1 MAIDSKKPKPRDE
14 ERAAALARAKEQA
27 QKMSRQSSGSEER
40 DRISNAQRTA
50 AQLEAA
56 ASGDYSKILQG
67 VDRDSHRDVISN
79 ANRALATVR
88 GDYERLRRSSDEY
101 KDQRGQ
107 DRYMR
112 SQIAKYTDLDIDAL
126 LAGKGS
132 TDTSTDTSTSAGVDT
147 VATVEKDNLDK
158 IIASYN
164 HYVETGED
172 DGGGFVDPSTGLPP
186 GVDNEQEA
194 FLLRTGNFKLNV
206 ADMQKAI
213 GSAST
218 ELKDQLVKTYG
229 DLDKAAIDM
238 LYGAV
243 GSNADSRDIGK
254 LLAVSRVS
262 SDAFIQAM
270 GVANTQ
276 LMTEGVVQRDANGN
290 PIGYAPEVELKFSM
304 KEGQPIATG
313 AGGFNTG
320 LYPAR
325 LSSIW
330 VSPEDIQGIVE
341 GDVFNNYKDYY
352 DGYRKQFEFLNDYD
366 FLKMKDF
373 KPIKTSIPTS
383 TSGVSSTPNTG
394 ATTTTTTPA
403 SNTVGTQVATNATTY
418 TPVTAGTQTMSTTAP
433 SLGGASTGTYP
444 QANVTGT
451 FNTPSQTANLSAV
464 PSSVTV
470 NTNPTGTTMANL
482 TSQSQ
487 GGTGGLKTYTNPFGQ
502 SIQVTEDAQ
511 GNAITYVPPG
521 FTSAAEGGL
530 MGFSNGGD
538 VAMARKFLGFEG
550 PDSQLPN
557 FLQANPPAA
566 ARMNKYR
573 QAMVGMANPR
583 MGANTGMFVPTQEQF
598 KQLQG
603 NLVGQTM
610 QPQQAN
616 VQQIQPQAADFIG
629 QTAGQAY
636 AVSPFAQVATIPTT
650 SQAGMPMTMP
660 SSQFNPFTAYNQV
673 QAETGKL
680 KPAQGAI
687 VPGSTIDPEQGTS
700 SLDIKAAQGN
710 AIKIAGPDPR
720 KLQTDPVSGESEII
734 SGVANAQTAKNF
746 TEAIQAAEATPS
758 KQATVQGQLEQL
770 MQQFEGG
777 NTPSW
782 AAGSMRNATATM
794 SARGLGASSLAG
806 QAIIQAAMEAALPIA
821 QMDAQVVAQFEAQNL
836 SNRQQRAI
844 LSAQQRAQFLGME
857 FDQAFQARVQNSVR
871 IGEIANM
878 NFTAEQQIALEDAR
892 AANTVNLNNLSNR
905 QASVM
910 AEAAA
915 LAQLDMANLSNRQQ
929 AAVQNAQNFLQ
940 MDMTN
945 LSNSQQATM
954 FTAQQNVQALFTDQ
968 AAQNAAAQFNAANE
982 NQTNQFF
989 ASLASQVSQFNAS
1002 QQNAVDQFNAG
1013 QANALRE
1020 FNSNLQQ
1027 QRDLFNAQNG
1037 LVVAQANAQ
1046 WRQNLATLNTAAINE
1061 SNMNFAQTLNALT
1074 STNLDAT
1081 WQKERDI
1088 MSYAFSAEQT
1098 AGDRALQIVLADK
1111 ELEAVREKIAN
1122 DEKTAKGALWTKLLF
1137 NVF

>member
-1 MAIDSKKPKPRDE
+1 MAEERDQNFDAFEDIAGGGISSKKPEPRP
-14 ERAAALARAKEQA
+14 
-27 QKMSRQSSGSEER
+27 GSE
-40 DRISNAQRTA
+40 SNTSGRTEAQQAFHDSVHGSSARRRRRRRRRRREA
-50 AQLEAA
+50 EAA
-56 ASGDYSKILQG
+56 AAAAAAEAAKNQETEEVTTVTD
-67 VDRDSHRDVISN
+67 DSD
-79 ANRALATVR
+79 
-88 GDYERLRRSSDEY
+88 
-101 KDQRGQ
+101 K
-107 DRYMR
+107 
-112 SQIAKYTDLDIDAL
+112 
-126 LAGKGS
+126 
-132 TDTSTDTSTSAGVDT
+132 
-147 VATVEKDNLDK
+147 LDK
-158 IIASYN
+158 IIESYN

-172 DGGGFVDPSTGLPP
+172 DGGGFVDSSTGLPP

-194 FLLRTGNFKLNV
+194 FLLRTGNFKMNM
-206 ADMQKAI
+206 ADMKGIISNASDELRKELV
-213 GSAST
+213 SA
-218 ELKDQLVKTYG
+218 YG
-229 DLDKAAIDM
+229 VAGDGEEAALSKAASSL

-254 LLAVSRVS
+254 LLAVSRLG

-270 GVANTQ
+270 SVANTQ
-276 LMTEGVVQRDANGN
+276 LMTEGVVQRDDKGN
-290 PIGYAPEVELKFSM
+290 PTGYAPETELTFSV
-304 KEGQPIATG
+304 KDGQPIYTG
-313 AGGFNTG
+313 AGGFFGVLTKQKMRSN
-320 LYPAR
+320 
-325 LSSIW
+325 W
-330 VSPEDIQGIVE
+330 FNPEDIQGIVE

-352 DGYRKQFEFLNDYD
+352 DGYRKQFEFLNEYD
-366 FLKMKDF
+366 FLKMKEF
-373 KPIKTSIPTS
+373 KPIKTSTTETP

-394 ATTTTTTPA
+394 ATATTTPTN
-403 SNTVGTQVATNATTY
+403 NTDGTQVATNATTY
-418 TPVTAGTQTMSTTAP
+418 TPVTAGTQTMNTTAP

-487 GGTGGLKTYTNPFGQ
+487 GGTGGLKTYKNSFGQ

-538 VAMARKFLGFEG
+538 VAMARKFLGFDG

-573 QAMVGMANPR
+573 QAMVGMSNPR

-616 VQQIQPQAADFIG
+616 VQQIQPQEADFIG

-673 QAETGKL
+673 QTETGKL
-680 KPAQGAI
+680 QPAQGAI
-687 VPGSTIDPEQGTS
+687 VPGSTIDPAQQATTS
-700 SLDIKAAQGN
+700 VNIEAAQGN

-746 TEAIQAAEATPS
+746 TEAIQAAEATPT

-777 NTPSW
+777 NTPAW

-794 SARGLGASSLAG
+794 AARGLGASSLAG

-878 NFTAEQQIALEDAR
+878 NFTAEQQIALEDSR

-905 QASVM
+905 QAGVM

-945 LSNSQQATM
+945 LSNAQQATM

-989 ASLASQVSQFNAS
+989 ASLTSQVSQFNAS
-1002 QQNAVDQFNAG
+1002 QQNAIDQFNAG

-1081 WQKERDI
+1081 WQKERDL

>member
-1 MAIDSKKPKPRDE
+1 MKKPEPRPSVVLNQGT
-14 ERAAALARAKEQA
+14 AG
-27 QKMSRQSSGSEER
+27 SSGMPVR
-40 DRISNAQRTA
+40 DGNNNLVQGRSSTSNSRSNSALDNLTSSSKRRKKKRRKRR
-50 AQLEAA
+50 EAA
-56 ASGDYSKILQG
+56 AAAAAAAAEAAKLKEQQEAEEVTE
-67 VDRDSHRDVISN
+67 VDEVKETVTDDSD
-79 ANRALATVR
+79 
-88 GDYERLRRSSDEY
+88 
-101 KDQRGQ
+101 K
-107 DRYMR
+107 
-112 SQIAKYTDLDIDAL
+112 
-126 LAGKGS
+126 
-132 TDTSTDTSTSAGVDT
+132 
-147 VATVEKDNLDK
+147 LDK
-158 IIASYN
+158 IIESYN

-172 DGGGFVDPSTGLPP
+172 DGGGFVDAATGLPP

-194 FLLRTGNFKLNV
+194 FLLRTGNFKMNM
-206 ADMQKAI
+206 ADMKSI
-213 GSAST
+213 ISNASDDLRK
-218 ELKDQLVKTYG
+218 ELVSTYG
-229 DLDKAAIDM
+229 AGDGEDAALNKAASSL

-243 GSNADSRDIGK
+243 GSNADSRDFGK
-254 LLAVSRVS
+254 LLAVSRLG
-262 SDAFIQAM
+262 SDAFIQAVS
-270 GVANTQ
+270 VANTQ

-290 PIGYAPEVELKFSM
+290 PIGYAPETKLTFSVM
-304 KEGQPIATG
+304 NGEPIYRG
-313 AGGFNTG
+313 AGGFFGG
-320 LYPAR
+320 LNAAKMR
-325 LSSIW
+325 SNW
-330 VSPEDIQGIVE
+330 FNPEDIQGIVD
-341 GDVFNNYKDYY
+341 GDVYNNYKAYY

-366 FLKMKDF
+366 FLNMKQF
-373 KPIKTSIPTS
+373 KGITAPI
-383 TSGVSSTPNTG
+383 TG
-394 ATTTTTTPA
+394 GGGGDNA
-403 SNTVGTQVATNATTY
+403 SNTGGGTGDSTKDTSTEKKIANTATTY
-418 TPVTAGTQTMSTTAP
+418 TPVTTDTTNINTTDP
-433 SLGGASTGTYP
+433 SLGSAATGTYP
-444 QANVTGT
+444 QTNVTGT
-451 FNTPSQTANLSAV
+451 FNTASQTANLSAV

-470 NTNPTGTTMANL
+470 NSTPTGTTMANL

-487 GGTGGLKTYTNPFGQ
+487 GGTGGLKTYTNSFGQ
-502 SIQVTEDAQ
+502 SVQVTEDAQ
-511 GNAITYVPPG
+511 GNAITFVPPG
-521 FTSAAEGGL
+521 FTSAAQGGL

-557 FLQANPPAA
+557 FLQSNAQAA
-566 ARMNKYR
+566 ARMGKYR
-573 QAMVGMANPR
+573 QAMVGMSNPR

-610 QPQQAN
+610 QPRQAN
-616 VQQIQPQAADFIG
+616 VQQLQPQEADFIG
-629 QTAGQAY
+629 QTAGQSY

-650 SQAGMPMTMP
+650 SQAGMPMTKD
-660 SSQFNPFTAYNQV
+660 SVDFNPFTAYNKV
-673 QAETGKL
+673 QTETGKL
-680 KPAQGAI
+680 QPAQGTI
-687 VPGSTIDPEQGTS
+687 VPGSTIDPEQGTT

-710 AIKIAGPDPR
+710 EIKIAGPDPR

-746 TEAIQAAEATPS
+746 TEAIEAAEATPT
-758 KQATVQGQLEQL
+758 KQATVQGQLESL

-777 NTPSW
+777 NTPAW

-794 SARGLGASSLAG
+794 AARGLGASSLAG

-836 SNRQQRAI
+836 SNKQQKAI

-905 QASVM
+905 QAGVM

-945 LSNSQQATM
+945 LSNEQQTTM
-954 FTAQQNVQALFTDQ
+954 FTSQQNVQALFTDQ

-989 ASLASQVSQFNAS
+989 ASLTSQVSQFNAS
-1002 QQNAVDQFNAG
+1002 QQNAIDQFNAG
-1013 QANALRE
+1013 QANSLRE

-1046 WRQNLATLNTAAINE
+1046 WRQNLATLNTAAVNE
-1061 SNMNFAQTLNALT
+1061 SNMNFAQTMNALT

-1081 WQKERDI
+1081 WQKERDL

>member
-1 MAIDSKKPKPRDE
+1 MTEYVMNKGE
-14 ERAAALARAKEQA
+14 VG
-27 QKMSRQSSGSEER
+27 SSGEAVTSGGYTTESGTYIPKTKVKNPDVTSSSKPQSAMDKHMAGVSR
-40 DRISNAQRTA
+40 RKKRRRKRR
-50 AQLEAA
+50 LRREAA
-56 ASGDYSKILQG
+56 AAAAAAAAEAAKNKEAEEVTE
-67 VDRDSHRDVISN
+67 VDEVKETVTDDSD
-79 ANRALATVR
+79 
-88 GDYERLRRSSDEY
+88 
-101 KDQRGQ
+101 K
-107 DRYMR
+107 
-112 SQIAKYTDLDIDAL
+112 
-126 LAGKGS
+126 
-132 TDTSTDTSTSAGVDT
+132 
-147 VATVEKDNLDK
+147 LDK
-158 IIASYN
+158 IIESYN
-164 HYVETGED
+164 HYIETGED
-172 DGGGFVDPSTGLPP
+172 DGGGFVDSSTGLPP

-194 FLLRTGNFKLNV
+194 FLLRTGNFKMNMVDMKNIINNASDELRKELISAYGAPGDDEDAALNKV
-206 ADMQKAI
+206 AS
-213 GSAST
+213 GF
-218 ELKDQLVKTYG
+218 
-229 DLDKAAIDM
+229 

-243 GSNADSRDIGK
+243 GSNADSRDFGK
-254 LLAVSRVS
+254 LLAVSRLG
-262 SDAFIQAM
+262 SDAFVQAM

-276 LMTEGVVQRDANGN
+276 LMTEGVVQRDSSGS
-290 PIGYAPEVELKFSM
+290 PTGYAPEAELTFSVRD
-304 KEGQPIATG
+304 GQPIYTG
-313 AGGFNTG
+313 AGGFNGVLTKQ
-320 LYPAR
+320 R
-325 LSSIW
+325 MRSNW
-330 VSPEDIQGIVE
+330 FDPEDIQGIVE

-352 DGYRKQFEFLNDYD
+352 DGYRKQFEFLNEYD
-366 FLKMKDF
+366 FLKMKEF
-373 KPIKTSIPTS
+373 KPITTGSSAS
-383 TSGVSSTPNTG
+383 TGGAGGTQNTG
-394 ATTTTTTPA
+394 ATETTA
-403 SNTVGTQVATNATTY
+403 NNTGDTQIATNATTY
-418 TPVTAGTQTMSTTAP
+418 TPVNNTTQTVSTTAP

-444 QANVTGT
+444 QAPVTGT

-464 PSSVTV
+464 PANVTV
-470 NTNPTGTTMANL
+470 NSTPTGTTMANL

-487 GGTGGLKTYTNPFGQ
+487 GGTGGLKTYKNSFGQ

-538 VAMARKFLGFEG
+538 VAMARKFLGFDG

-616 VQQIQPQAADFIG
+616 VQQIQPQEADFIG
-629 QTAGQAY
+629 QTAGQSY

-650 SQAGMPMTMP
+650 SQAGMPMTMA
-660 SSQFNPFTAYNQV
+660 STQFNPFTAYSQV
-673 QAETGKL
+673 QEETGKL
-680 KPAQGAI
+680 KPSQGSI
-687 VPGSTIDPEQGTS
+687 VPGSTINPAQGTS

-746 TEAIQAAEATPS
+746 TEAIQAAEATPT

-777 NTPSW
+777 NTPAW

-794 SARGLGASSLAG
+794 ASRGLGASSLAG

-836 SNRQQRAI
+836 SNRQQKAI

-871 IGEIANM
+871 IGEIANI

-905 QASVM
+905 QAGVM

-945 LSNSQQATM
+945 LSNAQQATM

-968 AAQNAAAQFNAANE
+968 AAKNAAAQFNAANE
-982 NQTNQFF
+982 NQTDQFF
-989 ASLASQVSQFNAS
+989 ASLTSQVSQFNAS

-1081 WQKERDI
+1081 WQKERDL

>member
-1 MAIDSKKPKPRDE
+1 MRREA
-14 ERAAALARAKEQA
+14 
-27 QKMSRQSSGSEER
+27 
-40 DRISNAQRTA
+40 
-50 AQLEAA
+50 EAA
-56 ASGDYSKILQG
+56 AAAAAAEAAKNQETEEVTTVTETTSDQSEQLDRLLQ
-67 VDRDSHRDVISN
+67 
-79 ANRALATVR
+79 
-88 GDYERLRRSSDEY
+88 
-101 KDQRGQ
+101 
-107 DRYMR
+107 
-112 SQIAKYTDLDIDAL
+112 
-126 LAGKGS
+126 
-132 TDTSTDTSTSAGVDT
+132 
-147 VATVEKDNLDK
+147 
-158 IIASYN
+158 SYN

-172 DGGGFVDPSTGLPP
+172 DGGGFIDPSTGLPP
-186 GVDNEQEA
+186 GADNEQEA
-194 FLLRTGNFKLNV
+194 FLIRTGNFKMNI
-206 ADMQKAI
+206 ADMKNI
-213 GSAST
+213 LSNTSADLRK
-218 ELKDQLVKTYG
+218 ELVATYG
-229 DLDKAAIDM
+229 AGKDLDEDGSLFQAATDM

-243 GSNADSRDIGK
+243 GSNADSRDFGK
-254 LLAVSRVS
+254 LLAVSRLS
-262 SDAFIQAM
+262 SDAFVQAI

-276 LMTEGVVQRDANGN
+276 LMSEGVVQRDANGN
-290 PIGYAPEVELKFSM
+290 PIGYAAETPLTYTTM
-304 KEGQPIATG
+304 KGEPVIKG
-313 AGGFNTG
+313 AGGFLG
-320 LYPAR
+320 SLYGSR
-325 LSSIW
+325 MRSIW
-330 VSPEDIQGIVE
+330 VDPEDVQGILD

-352 DGYRKQFEFLNDYD
+352 DNYRKQFEFLNDYD
-366 FLKMKDF
+366 FLKMKEF
-373 KPIKTSIPTS
+373 KPITIGTPTS
-383 TSGVSSTPNTG
+383 TGGASSTPSTG
-394 ATTTTTTPA
+394 ATTATPA
-403 SNTVGTQVATNATTY
+403 NNTDGTQVATNATTY
-418 TPVTAGTQTMSTTAP
+418 TPVSNTTQTSTTAP
-433 SLGGASTGTYP
+433 SLGSTSTGTYP

-464 PSSVTV
+464 PANVTV
-470 NTNPTGTTMANL
+470 NTNPTGTTTANL

-487 GGTGGLKTYTNPFGQ
+487 GGTGGLKTYTNSFGQ

-583 MGANTGMFVPTQEQF
+583 MGANTGMFVPTQEQY

-616 VQQIQPQAADFIG
+616 VQQIQPQEADFIG

-636 AVSPFAQVATIPTT
+636 ALSPFAQVATIPTT

-673 QAETGKL
+673 QAETDKL
-680 KPAQGAI
+680 QPAQGAI
-687 VPGSTIDPEQGTS
+687 VPGSTIDPAQGAS

-777 NTPSW
+777 NTPAW

-794 SARGLGASSLAG
+794 AARGLGASSLAG

-905 QASVM
+905 QAGVM

-945 LSNSQQATM
+945 LSNQQQAAM

-989 ASLASQVSQFNAS
+989 ASLTSQVSQFNAS

-1061 SNMNFAQTLNALT
+1061 SNMNFAQTMNALT
-1074 STNLDAT
+1074 STNLDAI
-1081 WQKERDI
+1081 WQKERDL

-1137 NVF
+1137 GIF

>member
-1 MAIDSKKPKPRDE
+1 
-14 ERAAALARAKEQA
+14 
-27 QKMSRQSSGSEER
+27 
-40 DRISNAQRTA
+40 
-50 AQLEAA
+50 
-56 ASGDYSKILQG
+56 
-67 VDRDSHRDVISN
+67 
-79 ANRALATVR
+79 
-88 GDYERLRRSSDEY
+88 
-101 KDQRGQ
+101 
-107 DRYMR
+107 MR

-126 LAGKGS
+126 LSGQGS
-132 TDTSTDTSTSAGVDT
+132 TSTSTSTPTSTSVDT
-147 VATVEKDNLDK
+147 VSTVEKDNLDK

-172 DGGGFVDPSTGLPP
+172 DGGGFVDSETGLPP

-206 ADMQKAI
+206 TDMQKVI
-213 GSAST
+213 GNVST
-218 ELKDQLVKTYG
+218 ELKDQLIKTYG

-243 GSNADSRDIGK
+243 GSNTDSRNIGK
-254 LLAVSRVS
+254 LLAVSRLS
-262 SDAFIQAM
+262 SDAFVQAM

-276 LMTEGVVQRDANGN
+276 LMTRGVVERDKEGT
-290 PIGYAPEVELKFSM
+290 PTGYAGQTELKFSTIS
-304 KEGQPIATG
+304 GQPIATG

-352 DGYRKQFEFLNDYD
+352 DTYRKQFEFLNDYD
-366 FLKMKDF
+366 FLSMKSF
-373 KPIKTSIPTS
+373 TGKKPVTTPT
-383 TSGVSSTPNTG
+383 TDTPTVGGGGTPNTG
-394 ATTTTTTPA
+394 TG
-403 SNTVGTQVATNATTY
+403 TVNPTNNLDGTQVVGTNATTY
-418 TPVTAGTQTMSTTAP
+418 TPVTAGTQTMNTTAP

-451 FNTPSQTANLSAV
+451 FNTPSQTANLSSV
-464 PSSVTV
+464 PNSVTV
-470 NTNPTGTTMANL
+470 NSTPTGTTMANL

-487 GGTGGLKTYTNPFGQ
+487 GGTGGLKTYKNTFGQ
-502 SIQVTEDAQ
+502 SIKVTEDAQ
-511 GNAITYVPPG
+511 GNALTYVPPG

-557 FLQANPPAA
+557 FLQSNAQAA
-566 ARMNKYR
+566 ARMGKYR
-573 QAMVGMANPR
+573 QAMVGMSNPR

-616 VQQIQPQAADFIG
+616 VQQIQPQEADFIG
-629 QTAGQAY
+629 QTAGQSY

-673 QAETGKL
+673 QAETDKL
-680 KPAQGAI
+680 QPAQGAI
-687 VPGSTIDPEQGTS
+687 VPGSTIDPAQQATTS
-700 SLDIKAAQGN
+700 VNIEAAQGN

-746 TEAIQAAEATPS
+746 TEAIQAAEATPT
-758 KQATVQGQLEQL
+758 KQATVQGQLESL

-777 NTPSW
+777 NTPAW

-794 SARGLGASSLAG
+794 AARGLGASSLAG

-836 SNRQQRAI
+836 SNRQQRSI

-905 QASVM
+905 QAGVM

-945 LSNSQQATM
+945 LSNEQQTAM
-954 FTAQQNVQALFTDQ
+954 FTSQQNVQALFTDQ

-989 ASLASQVSQFNAS
+989 ASLTSQVSQFNAS
-1002 QQNAVDQFNAG
+1002 QQNAIDQFNAG
-1013 QANALRE
+1013 QANSLRE

-1046 WRQNLATLNTAAINE
+1046 WRQNLATLNTAAVNE
-1061 SNMNFAQTLNALT
+1061 SNMNFAQTMNALT

-1081 WQKERDI
+1081 WQKERDL

>member
-1 MAIDSKKPKPRDE
+1 MAEERDQNFDAFEDIGATPSSKKPQPRPESDE
-14 ERAAALARAKEQA
+14 PSAMDKHMAGV
-27 QKMSRQSSGSEER
+27 SRR
-40 DRISNAQRTA
+40 KKRRRKRR
-50 AQLEAA
+50 LRREAA
-56 ASGDYSKILQG
+56 AAAAAAAAEAAKNQETEE
-67 VDRDSHRDVISN
+67 VT
-79 ANRALATVR
+79 TVT
-88 GDYERLRRSSDEY
+88 ETTSDQSE
-101 KDQRGQ
+101 QQ
-107 DRYMR
+107 AE
-112 SQIAKYTDLDIDAL
+112 Q
-126 LAGKGS
+126 
-132 TDTSTDTSTSAGVDT
+132 
-147 VATVEKDNLDK
+147 LDK
-158 IIASYN
+158 IIESYN

-194 FLLRTGNFKLNV
+194 FLLRTGNFKMNV
-206 ADMQKAI
+206 ADMTAMLQRTS
-213 GSAST
+213 GD
-218 ELKDQLVKTYG
+218 LKKQLVETYR
-229 DLDKAAIDM
+229 LDITDSEESALQQAAVDM

-243 GSNADSRDIGK
+243 GSNADSRDFGK
-254 LLAVSRVS
+254 LLAVSRLNA
-262 SDAFIQAM
+262 DAFVQAM

-276 LMTEGVVQRDANGN
+276 LMSEGVVQRDANGN
-290 PIGYAPEVELKFSM
+290 PIGYAAETPLTYTTM
-304 KEGQPIATG
+304 KGEPVIKG
-313 AGGFNTG
+313 AGGFLG
-320 LYPAR
+320 SLYGR
-325 LSSIW
+325 RMRSIW
-330 VSPEDIQGIVE
+330 VDPEDVQGILD

-366 FLKMKDF
+366 FLKMREF
-373 KPIKTSIPTS
+373 KPITTSTPTS
-383 TSGVSSTPNTG
+383 TGGASSTPSTG
-394 ATTTTTTPA
+394 ATTTTPA
-403 SNTVGTQVATNATTY
+403 TNMDGTQVATNATTY

-433 SLGGASTGTYP
+433 SLGSTSTGTYP

-464 PSSVTV
+464 PANVTV

-487 GGTGGLKTYTNPFGQ
+487 GGTGGLKTYTNSFGQ

-583 MGANTGMFVPTQEQF
+583 MGANTGMFVPTQEQY

-603 NLVGQTM
+603 SLVGQTM

-616 VQQIQPQAADFIG
+616 VQQIQPQEADFIG

-636 AVSPFAQVATIPTT
+636 ALSPFAQAATIPTT
-650 SQAGMPMTMP
+650 AQAGMPMTAA

-680 KPAQGAI
+680 QPAQGAI
-687 VPGSTIDPEQGTS
+687 APGSTIDPAQGAS

-746 TEAIQAAEATPS
+746 TEAIQAAEATPT

-777 NTPSW
+777 NTPAW

-794 SARGLGASSLAG
+794 AARGLGASSLAG

-905 QASVM
+905 QAGVM

-945 LSNSQQATM
+945 LSNQQQAAM

-989 ASLASQVSQFNAS
+989 ASLSSQVSQFNAA

-1013 QANALRE
+1013 QVNALRE

-1061 SNMNFAQTLNALT
+1061 SNMNFAQTMNALT
-1074 STNLDAT
+1074 STNLDAI
-1081 WQKERDI
+1081 WQKERDL

-1137 NVF
+1137 SVF